1 MEGRGFSGRTEEEK
15 GINNTES
22 RNKHRQEMDRMGSE
36 RLPAGWMESK
46 GEGGA
51 SKIGDI

>member
-1 MEGRGFSGRTEEEK
+1 MEGEK
-15 GINNTES
+15 GINKTES

-36 RLPAGWMESK
+36 RLPARWMESK

-51 SKIGDI
+51 SKI